1 MGSTVVRLCF
11 LLVTCD
17 GREAVL
23 DRLDTGV
30 PGSLVGGGARA
41 PTARPDER
49 PRVSLLRSARFPAI
63 VLLAAAILA
72 LIVANSPL
80 GPGALEVK
88 DAYIGIP
95 GVFEMSVGHWVQD
108 GLLAVFFF
116 IVAVELQFELTS
128 GELNSARKAL
138 QPAIAAAGGVIVPIA
153 IFLAFAAGTDS
164 SRGWPIP
171 TATDIAFA
179 LGVLAVF
186 GKGLPAGIRIFLLAL
201 AILDDI
207 VGIVFIAVL
216 FTTGVNFGMLALAA
230 LAVVVFGVLSRQLDT
245 RARVPITVA
254 LVILGIA
261 TWVLV
266 YESGVHATI
275 AGVALGLAMAQ
286 QPALRTRHALEPWV
300 NGVVLPLFAFSAALV
315 VIPSVA
321 PSQLAPAFWGV
332 LIALP
337 VGKIIGITLFGWVSL
352 RIGNRGATPHLS
364 LADLLAAGA
373 LGGIGFTVSL
383 LLSELAF
390 AADALLRDEAT
401 LGVLGGSLISLI
413 VAGAL
418 VAQRARHYRRLAAV
432 TSEVPA

>member
-1 MGSTVVRLCF
+1 
-11 LLVTCD
+11 
-17 GREAVL
+17 
-23 DRLDTGV
+23 
-30 PGSLVGGGARA
+30 
-41 PTARPDER
+41 
-49 PRVSLLRSARFPAI
+49 VSLLRSARFPAI

-80 GPGALEVK
+80 GPSALAVK

-95 GVFEMSVGHWVQD
+95 GLLEMSVGHWVQD

-153 IFLAFAAGTDS
+153 IFLAFSAGTDS
-164 SRGWPIP
+164 ARGWPIP

-186 GKGLPAGIRIFLLAL
+186 GRGLPAGIRIFLLAL

-245 RARVPITVA
+245 RARVPITIA

-300 NGVVLPLFAFSAALV
+300 NGIVLPLFAFSAALV
-315 VIPSVA
+315 PIPAVS

-337 VGKIIGITLFGWVSL
+337 VGKVIGITLFGWISL
-352 RIGNRGATPHLS
+352 RIGSRGTTPHLS
-364 LADLLAAGA
+364 LADLLAAGS

-390 AADALLRDEAT
+390 AADPVLRDEAT
-401 LGVLGGSLISLI
+401 LGVIGGSLISLI
-413 VAGAL
+413 VAGTL
-418 VAQRARHYRRLAAV
+418 VAQRARHHRRLAAIRPLSPEV
-432 TSEVPA
+432 TA

>member
-1 MGSTVVRLCF
+1 M
-11 LLVTCD
+11 
-17 GREAVL
+17 
-23 DRLDTGV
+23 
-30 PGSLVGGGARA
+30 
-41 PTARPDER
+41 
-49 PRVSLLRSARFPAI
+49 SLLRSARFPAI
-63 VLLAAAILA
+63 VLLTAAILA
-72 LIVANSPL
+72 LVLANSPL
-80 GPGALEVK
+80 GSGVVGVK
-88 DAYIGIP
+88 DAYLGIP
-95 GVFEMSVGHWVQD
+95 GVFEMSIGHWVQD
-108 GLLAVFFF
+108 GLLVVFFF
-116 IVAVELQFELTS
+116 TVAVELQFELTR

-138 QPAIAAAGGVIVPIA
+138 QPAIAAAGGVLVPIA
-153 IFLAFAAGTDS
+153 IFLLVSFGSDS
-164 SRGWPIP
+164 ARGWPIP

-186 GKGLPAGIRIFLLAL
+186 GKGLPSGIRIFLLAL

-216 FTTGVNFGMLALAA
+216 FTDGVNLGMLALAA
-230 LAVVVFGVLSRQLDT
+230 IAVIVFGALSRQLDT
-245 RARVPITVA
+245 SARIPIAIA
-254 LVILGIA
+254 LVLLGVA

-266 YESGVHATI
+266 YLSGVHATI

-286 QPALRTRHALEPWV
+286 SPALRVRHVLEPWV

-315 VIPSVA
+315 VIPAVS

-337 VGKIIGITLFGWVSL
+337 LGKIIGITAFGWVSL

-364 LADLLAAGA
+364 LADLLAAGS

-390 AADALLRDEAT
+390 AGALLRDEAT

-413 VAGAL
+413 VAAIL
-418 VAQRARHYRRLAAV
+418 VSQRARHHRRAALGD
-432 TSEVPA
+432 PAGATA

>member
-1 MGSTVVRLCF
+1 M
-11 LLVTCD
+11 
-17 GREAVL
+17 
-23 DRLDTGV
+23 
-30 PGSLVGGGARA
+30 
-41 PTARPDER
+41 
-49 PRVSLLRSARFPAI
+49 SLLRSARFPAI

-72 LIVANSPL
+72 LVLANSPIGL
-80 GPGALEVK
+80 AVLAVK

-95 GVFEMSVGHWVQD
+95 GVFELSVGHWVQD

-116 IVAVELQFELTS
+116 IVAIELQFELTN
-128 GELNSARKAL
+128 GELNSARKAM
-138 QPAIAAAGGVIVPIA
+138 QPAIAAAGGVIVPIV
-153 IFLAFAAGTDS
+153 IFLLVSAGTES
-164 SRGWPIP
+164 ARGWPIP

-216 FTTGVNFGMLALAA
+216 FTDGVDFGMLALAA
-230 LAVVVFGVLSRQLDT
+230 LAVTVFGVLSRQIDT
-245 RARVPITVA
+245 RARIPITIA

-286 QPALRTRHALEPWV
+286 QPALHARHALEPWV

-315 VIPSVA
+315 IIPSVA

-337 VGKIIGITLFGWVSL
+337 VGKIIGITLLGWVSL
-352 RIGNRGATPHLS
+352 RVGNRGAAPHLS
-364 LADLLAAGA
+364 FADLLSAGA

-390 AADALLRDEAT
+390 AGDPLLRDEAT

-413 VAGAL
+413 IAGVL
-418 VAQRARHYRRLAAV
+418 VAQRARHYRRVAPDAEKV
-432 TSEVPA
+432 TA